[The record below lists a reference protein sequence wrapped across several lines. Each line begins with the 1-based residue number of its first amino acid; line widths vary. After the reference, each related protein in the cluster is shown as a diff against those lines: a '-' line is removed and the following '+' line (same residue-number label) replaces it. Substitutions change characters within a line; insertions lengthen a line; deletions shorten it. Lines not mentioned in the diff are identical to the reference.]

1 MDPNLRW
8 NTCVED
14 GNDPSKVVT
23 GVVPATMSPMP
34 KSKRKEK
41 YSQKNQHSCIST
53 NVFIR
58 IFPIPFVD
66 NVGALYRLPWIL
78 AIVGG

>member
-23 GVVPATMSPMP
+23 GVVLATTSSMP
-34 KSKRKEK
+34 KSERKEK

-58 IFPIPFVD
+58 IFPVPFVD
-66 NVGALYRLPWIL
+66 NMGALYRLPWIL
-78 AIVGG
+78 AVVGG